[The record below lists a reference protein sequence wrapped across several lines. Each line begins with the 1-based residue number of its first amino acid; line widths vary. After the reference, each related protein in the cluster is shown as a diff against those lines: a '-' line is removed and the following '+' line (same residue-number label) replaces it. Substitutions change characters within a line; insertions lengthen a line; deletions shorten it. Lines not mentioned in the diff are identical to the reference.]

1 MKTRKKMSNTEKS
14 LTVLVWEHCPSTYN
28 GSALVVLLKIAG
40 LSEREG
46 HAWPSMT
53 RLALMCGMERRGLQ
67 KLTAKFVEQGIL
79 EIQQRRGHSSRFF
92 LQVAAIRKLSSVVPA
107 KEEAPAV
114 TPEPAAPAPAVEDGR
129 SLAQTLVTALRKENP
144 ASPLIPLELDDWA
157 AKFQTLLDSGHDA
170 KTIKNVCRFGRKHPF
185 WEIDIQSGDVVTAVV
200 KNFEQMLTA
209 YKKSVEREKEKAA

>member
-1 MKTRKKMSNTEKS
+1 MSNTEKS

-40 LSEREG
+40 LSERDG

-79 EIQQRRGHSSRFF
+79 QIQQRRGHSSRFF
-92 LQVAAIRKLSSVVPA
+92 LQVAAIRKLPSVVPA

-114 TPEPAAPAPAVEDGR
+114 APEPAAPAPTVEDGR
-129 SLAQTLVTALRKENP
+129 SIAQGLVKALRKENP
-144 ASPLIPLELDDWA
+144 ASALIPLELDEWA
-157 AKFQTLLDSGHDA
+157 AKFQSLLDAGHSA
-170 KTIKNVCRFGRKHPF
+170 KTVKQVCRFGRTHRF
-185 WEIDIQSGDVVTAVV
+185 WEIDIQSSDVVTTVV
-200 KNFEQMLTA
+200 NNFEQMLAA
-209 YKKSVEREKEKAA
+209 YNKSVEREKEKKAA

>member
-1 MKTRKKMSNTEKS
+1 MSNKEKS
-14 LTVLVWEHCPSTYN
+14 LTVLVWEHCPSTYP

-40 LSEREG
+40 LSETHG

-67 KLTAKFVEQGIL
+67 KLTAKFAEQGIL

-92 LQVAAIRKLSSVVPA
+92 LQAAAIRKLPSVVPA
-107 KEEAPAV
+107 KEEAPV

-129 SLAQTLVTALRKENP
+129 SIAASLVTALRKENP
-144 ASPLIPLELDDWA
+144 SAIVPLELDEWA
-157 AKFQTLLDSGHDA
+157 AKLQTLLDAGHDA
-170 KTIKNVCRFGRKHPF
+170 KTVKQVCRYGRKHTF
-185 WEIDIQSGDVVTAVV
+185 WEIDIQSSDVVTVV
-200 KNFEQMLTA
+200 VNNFPQMLAA